1 MHHIMVGFQATRGA
15 LDGNRVT
22 ARGLHGCLYHVLQQ
36 FDPAETTWLHTHS
49 TPQPYSLAP
58 YYTPDGQLLGL
69 RMATITDRASA
80 LVLQGWQQAQQ
91 VGYTLRLGPQT
102 FVVSGLEWVPGA
114 SFAEIADSNDSD
126 QMGLRF
132 LSPTTFRQGPGALPL
147 PLPANVFSWPLR
159 VWHTYA
165 PAVLQLPPD
174 WPEWCARDIFVTG
187 HDIQTA
193 SVALDTK
200 VTFTGF
206 VGEVDFTDYAGPARY
221 LYAWQ
226 ALTSLA
232 TFCGIGYKTT
242 MGMGAV
248 ERL

>member
-49 TPQPYSLAP
+49 TPKPYSLAP

-69 RMATITDRASA
+69 RMATITDRAST
-80 LVLQGWQQAQQ
+80 LVLQSWQMARQA
-91 VGYTLRLGPQT
+91 GYTLRLGPQT
-102 FVVSGLEWVPGA
+102 FVVSGLESVPGA
-114 SFAEIADSNDSD
+114 GFMEIADSNSSG
-126 QMGLRF
+126 QVGLRF
-132 LSPTTFRQGPGALPL
+132 LSPTAFRQGPGALPL

-159 VWHTYA
+159 VWQTYA
-165 PAVLQLPPD
+165 PAVLELPSD
-174 WPEWCARDIFVTG
+174 WLEWCANDVFVTY

-193 SVALDTK
+193 EVALDKK
-200 VTFTGF
+200 VAFTGF
-206 VGEVDFTDYAGPARY
+206 VGEVIFTAYSNAPAY

-226 ALTSLA
+226 ALADLA
-232 TFCGIGYKTT
+232 TFCGVGHKTT